1 MPFCPECKEEYEGN
15 VERCADC
22 DVDLVPSLETS
33 GNGVPAEV
41 KIMVA
46 NKQVG
51 ERLVDFL
58 LMEGVEAALDGETH
72 RWNDREVPA
81 VKIPG
86 QYYEFVAVFLT
97 RSNQFQVVETDAEGK
112 GLVDFFDPTRSASAR
127 SHPLMRKKPREIVA
141 LGEAVVPDLTEILKE
156 GDAEVRRW
164 SLRRLLDLGAPGL
177 KAMVDVAYEGVLVG
191 DRDLVF
197 PVLRAVEEGIET
209 GLEVARGIPER
220 VREAFRSGDASIRAL
235 ACLVTGKFGRPGD
248 AAAMVV
254 LLRDPEPLV
263 LEEVVE
269 AFDALTGIDLDLH
282 AESGEA
288 DRERAIQ
295 TLKAWLEDHTNSP

>member
-22 DVDLVPSLETS
+22 EVDLVESLESS
-33 GNGVPAEV
+33 GDGVPAEV
-41 KIMVA
+41 KIMVV

-51 ERLVDFL
+51 ERLVDLL

-72 RWNDREVPA
+72 AWDDREVPA

-97 RSNQFQVVETDAEGK
+97 RSNQFHVVETNAEGK

-141 LGEAVVPDLTEILKE
+141 QGDAVVPDLVEILRE
-156 GDAEVRRW
+156 GDAEARRW
-164 SLRRLLDLGAPGL
+164 SLRRLLDLGALGM
-177 KAMVDVAYEGVLVG
+177 KTMVEVAYEGVLVG

-197 PVLRAVEEGIET
+197 PVLGAVEEGVES
-209 GLEVARGIPER
+209 GLAVARGIPDR
-220 VREAFRSGDASIRAL
+220 VRESLGSEDASIRAL

-248 AAAMVV
+248 AAVMVP
-254 LLRDPEPLV
+254 LLLDPEPLV

-269 AFDALTGIDLDLH
+269 ALDVLTGIDLDLD
-282 AESGEA
+282 AEADEA

-295 TLKAWLEDHTNSP
+295 DLKAWLEGPNAS